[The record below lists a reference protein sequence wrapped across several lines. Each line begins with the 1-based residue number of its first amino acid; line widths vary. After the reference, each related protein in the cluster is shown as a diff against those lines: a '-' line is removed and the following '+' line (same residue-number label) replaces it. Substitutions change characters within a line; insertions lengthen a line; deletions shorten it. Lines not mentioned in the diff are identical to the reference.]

1 MKHLLEFCRHCCLFS
16 ENQSQSK
23 DPLFVYMILFFTICI
38 FIIPINGQS
47 ERYEK
52 YKRLEKYKL
61 VAQNDIQ
68 TWLTGKSQFF
78 LEIIGSVEYF
88 GKSGGGG
95 GMFSTLQVPVYIWH
109 GTLLY
114 VKAMGLPD
122 KSLFHYVY
130 CIRANFWGYRT
141 PHNSYRDMLIGFY
154 KFNIPWCLI
163 GQIYG
168 VRKTQQ
174 IIMII

>member
-1 MKHLLEFCRHCCLFS
+1 
-16 ENQSQSK
+16 
-23 DPLFVYMILFFTICI
+23 MI
-38 FIIPINGQS
+38 
-47 ERYEK
+47 
-52 YKRLEKYKL
+52 
-61 VAQNDIQ
+61 D
-68 TWLTGKSQFF
+68 GKITNF

-95 GMFSTLQVPVYIWH
+95 VCFPHFRCLCIWH

-154 KFNIPWCLI
+154 KFNIP
-163 GQIYG
+163 
-168 VRKTQQ
+168 
-174 IIMII
+174 